1 MQSDATVSRIAT
13 IRIAEVIRSFRKIG
27 DEINPSRFFVAAVV
41 GVIALV
47 MSCRVEAQDSA
58 PPNVL
63 LILCDDLG
71 YSDIG
76 CYGSEID
83 TPNLDGLAQHGRR
96 FAQFYNTARCWP
108 TRGAL
113 LTGYYAQQIRRDS
126 VVGVKSGGQGQRPT
140 WAKLLS
146 DRLKPFGY
154 HSYHSGKW
162 HIDGLPTKN
171 GFEKSY
177 SLQDHDRHFYPNNHT
192 LDDKP
197 LPSVSKTDESD
208 SGSEYYTSH
217 EIAKR
222 TIEHLDFHTEQ
233 YGDSP
238 FFSFVAFTAPHFP
251 LHAPKE
257 TIQKYLSRYRKG
269 WQIVRNERW
278 DKMQQLGLGAG
289 VGHLSQVEEEIGP
302 PYAFPEAMKKLG
314 PAEVNRPVPWDALT
328 SEQVELQVAKMA
340 VHAAMIDE
348 MDRSIGR
355 IIAHLK
361 QRPGRWENTLVLF
374 LSDNGASAEIM
385 VRGDGHDPQAAPGSG
400 ETYLCLGPG
409 WSTVANTPFRRHKT
423 WNHEGGIA
431 TPMIAHWPKG
441 ITSQAK
447 PIETPRHVVDVVP
460 TILDLAARSKQNAQS
475 LPTEGG
481 AEGAKQPPAFAGES
495 FLADLQTDI
504 ARNAN
509 EVNERPL
516 WWQHEGNRALRWGEW
531 KIVAAGKDAQWELYN
546 LNTDRS
552 ETQDLASRH
561 PEIVDRLSKKWNE
574 LTERFTQQATSDL

>member
-1 MQSDATVSRIAT
+1 MHLD
-13 IRIAEVIRSFRKIG
+13 
-27 DEINPSRFFVAAVV
+27 
-41 GVIALV
+41 VIASQKTELQTNDAIFSLHVTGRNPFASHGLLLLV
-47 MSCRVEAQDSA
+47 AFLSVLTAGTVKGQDSS

-76 CYGSEID
+76 CYGSEIE
-83 TPNLDGLAQHGRR
+83 TPNLDALAQHGRR
-96 FAQFYNTARCWP
+96 FSQFYNTARCWP

-126 VVGVKSGGQGQRPT
+126 VAGVKSGGQGQRPA

-197 LPSVSKTDESD
+197 LPAVSKTDESN
-208 SGSEYYTSH
+208 SGRVYYTSH

-222 TIEHLDFHTEQ
+222 AIEHLDFHSER
-233 YGDSP
+233 YGESP

-251 LHAPKE
+251 LHAPAE
-257 TIQKYLSRYRKG
+257 TIQKYLERYQKG
-269 WQIVRNERW
+269 WESVRAERW
-278 DKMQQLGLGAG
+278 EKMQQFGLGKG
-289 VGHLSQVEEEIGP
+289 VGRLSEVEEQIGP
-302 PYAFPEAMKKLG
+302 PYAFPDAMKKLG
-314 PAEVNRPVPWDALT
+314 PLEVNRPVAWESLT
-328 SEQVELQVAKMA
+328 QEQQEFQVAKMA
-340 VHAAMIDE
+340 VHAAMVDE
-348 MDRSIGR
+348 MDRAIGG

-374 LSDNGASAEIM
+374 LSDNGASAEMM

-400 ETYLCLGPG
+400 ESYLCLGPG

-441 ITSQAK
+441 ITSHAK

-460 TILDLAARSKQNAQS
+460 TILELAVRAKQNAQS
-475 LPTEGG
+475 SPTE
-481 AEGAKQPPAFAGES
+481 AVSEGTQKPPAFAGES
-495 FLADLQTDI
+495 FLEDLQSDI
-504 ARNAN
+504 AQKGNGL
-509 EVNERPL
+509 NERPL

-546 LNTDRS
+546 LNADRS
-552 ETQDLASRH
+552 ETQDLASRY
-561 PEIVDRLSKKWNE
+561 PEVVDRLSKKWNE
-574 LTERFTQQATSDL
+574 LMEQFTQQATSDL

>member
-27 DEINPSRFFVAAVV
+27 DEINPSKFFVAAVV
-41 GVIALV
+41 GIIALV
-47 MSCRVEAQDSA
+47 MSCRAEAQDSV

-126 VVGVKSGGQGQRPT
+126 VVGVKSGGQGQRPA
-140 WAKLLS
+140 WATLLS
-146 DRLKPFGY
+146 DRLQSFGY

-197 LPSVSKTDESD
+197 LPAVSKKDESD

-222 TIEHLDFHTEQ
+222 AIEHLDFHAEQ
-233 YGDSP
+233 HGDSP

-269 WQIVRNERW
+269 WQTVRNERW
-278 DKMQQLGLGAG
+278 DKMQQLGLGVG
-289 VGHLSQVEEEIGP
+289 VGRVSQVEEEIGP

-314 PAEVNRPVPWDALT
+314 PAEVNRPVPWDTLT
-328 SEQVELQVAKMA
+328 SEQTELQVAKMA

-348 MDRSIGR
+348 MDRAIGR
-355 IIAHLK
+355 IIDHLK

-441 ITSQAK
+441 ITPQAQ

-509 EVNERPL
+509 VVNERPL